1 MKNSLA
7 GAEKILYNTTI
18 EHNALYTWRFPYC
31 TGGKMS
37 EKNDNEKQKSP
48 IIYHNKDVISKIFGE
63 NLKEKSLDVYGIN
76 IPKIKAVLPTNLP
89 VVEANE
95 MRLDNIFQLEDD
107 SVALIDYESKY
118 EYADKIKYLNYVVR
132 TLKRNELIGKLDKPI
147 RMIVIYTGDVKK
159 GSTDPKLDTGCLKFT
174 VEEVFLSEL
183 DAVKIEEILKKK
195 IENGGILTDKEQMQ
209 FVIHPLIYPGKEQK
223 QEAIR
228 KCFELAKKIS
238 SPEIQTFLLS
248 GLLVFTDKVIAKQD
262 SERIKRWINMTK
274 VGQLFEEEKQEAL
287 RKLEEEQ
294 RKEIKR
300 IKKAKKEAVKEAEKQ
315 SSRTIARRMLEKGME
330 PSEIWSFIPNLSYK
344 DIEELKE

>member
-1 MKNSLA
+1 
-7 GAEKILYNTTI
+7 
-18 EHNALYTWRFPYC
+18 
-31 TGGKMS
+31 
-37 EKNDNEKQKSP
+37 
-48 IIYHNKDVISKIFGE
+48 
-63 NLKEKSLDVYGIN
+63 
-76 IPKIKAVLPTNLP
+76 
-89 VVEANE
+89 
-95 MRLDNIFQLEDD
+95 
-107 SVALIDYESKY
+107 
-118 EYADKIKYLNYVVR
+118 
-132 TLKRNELIGKLDKPI
+132 
-147 RMIVIYTGDVKK
+147 
-159 GSTDPKLDTGCLKFT
+159 
-174 VEEVFLSEL
+174 
-183 DAVKIEEILKKK
+183 
-195 IENGGILTDKEQMQ
+195 MQ

-294 RKEIKR
+294 RQEIKR
-300 IKKAKKEAVKEAEKQ
+300 IKKAKKEAVNLSDEDIDRAVKEAEKQ

>member
-1 MKNSLA
+1 MLLKS
-7 GAEKILYNTTI
+7 
-18 EHNALYTWRFPYC
+18 WRFPYC
-31 TGGKMS
+31 TGGKMP
-37 EKNDNEKQKSP
+37 EKNDDVKQKSP
-48 IIYHNKDVISKIFGE
+48 ITYHNKDVISKIFGE
-63 NLKEKSLDVYGIN
+63 NLKEKSLDVYGID

-107 SVALIDYESKY
+107 SIALIDYESKY

-159 GSTDPKLDTGCLKFT
+159 GSTEPKLDTGCLQFT

-183 DAVKIEEILKKK
+183 NAVRIEESLKEK

-209 FVIHPLIYPGKEQK
+209 LVILPLIYAGKKSK

-228 KCFELAKKIS
+228 RCFDLAKKICS
-238 SPEIQTFLLS
+238 SEMQRFLLS
-248 GLLVFTDKVIAKQD
+248 GLLVFSDKVIAKED

-274 VGQLFEEEKQEAL
+274 VGQLFEQEKQEAL
-287 RKLEEEQ
+287 RKLEEEKNQ
-294 RKEIKR
+294 EIKK
-300 IKKAKKEAVKEAEKQ
+300 IKKENRQEIKKIKKEDKEENKK
-315 SSRTIARRMLEKGME
+315 SLEMVARRMLEKGME
-330 PSEIWSFIPNLSYK
+330 PLEIWGFIPNLSYK
-344 DIEELKE
+344 DIEALKEKE